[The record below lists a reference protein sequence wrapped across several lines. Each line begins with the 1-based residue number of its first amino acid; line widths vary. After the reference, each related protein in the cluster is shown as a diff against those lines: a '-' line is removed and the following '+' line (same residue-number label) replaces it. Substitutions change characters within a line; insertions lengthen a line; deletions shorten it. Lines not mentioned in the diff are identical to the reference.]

1 MTSEQDTPVP
11 TFPWPVGT
19 LVRGWYK
26 DSGGPLR
33 ISCEHHVFEIVT
45 EAKPVEWGNSGFCQ
59 SARCLYCEGPPTAQV
74 DAYFWWTKV
83 TPGELVD
90 FLGKVEAAIWW
101 FEDLKDR
108 VHDVLRGKPKKA
120 LRDFG

>member
-1 MTSEQDTPVP
+1 MKSEQDTPVP

-19 LVRGWYK
+19 LVWGWYK

-45 EAKPVEWGNSGFCQ
+45 EAKPVEWGNSGYCQ
-59 SARCLYCEGPPTAQV
+59 SARCLYCGGSPTAQV
-74 DAYFWWTKV
+74 DAYFWVSKA
-83 TPGELVD
+83 TPMDLVA
-90 FLGKVEAAIWW
+90 FLGAVEEALGH
-101 FEDLKDR
+101 FESVKER
-108 VHDVLRGKPKKA
+108 VHDALRGKPRKA